1 MSRTNYLIE
10 IRDDNHLSPEKRFIT
25 VYAIDES
32 EAHDMGNVAAESMNE
47 DYHKAPTF
55 YVEQVTALE

>member
-1 MSRTNYLIE
+1 MRTNFLIE

-25 VYAIDES
+25 VYANDED
-32 EAHDMGNVAAESMNE
+32 EARNMGGVAAESMCE

-55 YVEQVTALE
+55 YVDQVIPLE